1 MKSNLPPVNSYL
13 KNLGKSIKY
22 VAINEIRETIPI
34 VFEAK
39 ETNDEAISTIRS
51 TFRSKNKINTIS
63 NIAKESDFF
72 KSGKEVFKNLKSS
85 IKTGTFYSKARD
97 DKASEEFFNE
107 MTRGDDEESFDDF
120 NMDED
125 LNADDSE
132 ESLNKSADALNELNE
147 DLNAGFEANATAI
160 SNTTME
166 SARYVGE
173 TIKGSAAMAYAQNS
187 EQTFLMKS
195 GFKSLD
201 DGLKKLISF
210 NADSLQKHIQNSTS
224 FFDNTS
230 KLLSEQNAMIKEML
244 EMQRNVYKNE
254 QEKEK
259 KDPTF
264 NKYASIVSSSGVVNL
279 SDYFKNIKENTAEY
293 LEPVNM
299 ILNMIKANPMEAV
312 LQGMLSFIGSDSM
325 KYAGAN
331 LNKTLSGAFGKY
343 LSFLE
348 KQAKKNGGIWS
359 TLNDIFGIKNR
370 EKREVDT
377 GNFQKGPM
385 QFNGIA
391 NKAITE
397 VIPGYLARIEAALTG
412 EEERYFNFS
421 NGRWINAKKIR
432 KEYANKANAASE
444 STGLSE
450 LLGEMRYSLSKVD
463 YDNYAG
469 VKIKAKDKKELF
481 NNIMQQIVNN
491 NGDIDDSFI
500 VRDTSEKGHNKI
512 DRKAF
517 YKIFGFDKNSLTKSQ
532 IAMLDILA
540 TALANTNESTRA
552 SLNNTVRQAK
562 GARSEFLWNIEQDP
576 TSIYKILLNN
586 QLTGSRSVKYA
597 VPYGEGSVVQPGAFE
612 QGKALLDVLKKSG
625 IQVAD
630 VQQKD
635 KKDLKK
641 NDTKEIDN
649 IDKLQ
654 KKIKELQTSIDNAKK
669 GSKKQLDLESKL
681 ANAQTKLS
689 DALEKKEKKNSVEA
703 KPINPSKNEPFDYAK
718 QVFTSISTADEFIE
732 LHDASVQPVIKKFIG
747 YVSGLA
753 DHDINRLNTSDK
765 PVQEFLDVVKG
776 LISGDFSKECK
787 VYSEFIDYVQ
797 ASDSKSTIN
806 IKSAQFRKLPVVARN
821 FFYFI
826 DGLVSKQ
833 TISTS
838 EALAQSMYDN
848 NAYKAE
854 YGYDEYQGN
863 GLWDKL
869 EKAKGIDKLG
879 VLMGYTKK
887 LTSMPFDIL
896 GGVIAK
902 TDRIIYD
909 IFFGKQQITSGGA
922 KATGFFEV
930 LTTKIGDAVEN
941 LYKEVKNRIWSDK
954 QWNMYKDTVYSNL
967 KTVGKF
973 FGNTDEIKKSEKQP
987 TIVNPKDVAERRK
1000 LAQEYLDKQNREIK
1014 EKIKNNDI
1022 LDPKERLSEEEIE
1035 KLKKRLMDKNQQL
1048 FLDVIEAYYNNTP
1061 LETTYRD
1068 EAGNV
1073 SGKFNAFEDAYN
1085 RVMNGSINHT
1095 ELKAKLAA
1103 LRAKQ
1108 GNVGITTNK
1117 IKYGFENLPEDF
1129 KPGAVPDNLKN
1140 VFNGSRG
1147 VANNSLLDSS
1157 VKPKRYIP
1165 PHDTLSNAQK
1175 QFLKDKIND
1184 STFNPLGMSSALKN
1198 PMDEIQKQ
1206 ANKKKADFYKNFYK
1220 NTPLAKL
1227 FANMSDKKILAFIK
1241 NPTNKIGVSLLRG
1254 MPNKKKHQ
1262 IKRKIKAFIN
1272 SNKFSIPTGMEVPYA
1287 QIALDKTSGYGSFMP
1302 LHFDKDGIS
1311 GNDKFVFKGS
1321 STTPYNTS
1329 IDGTPP
1335 VNGAAYGLG
1344 MVPKTDLYTLHK
1356 GEAVIPA
1363 YLNPAYKGNDIDPAK
1378 HAKDE
1383 QEVAKKYG
1391 LTVKGYAE
1399 GTVEK
1404 KDDTDKKDTKE
1415 VAEAKE
1421 SMLAWLKRT
1430 YPAIMGEST
1439 IGAVLGTIV
1448 AGPLGLIGGAML
1460 GSANYILKN
1469 STQANKFLF
1478 GDEQQKSLFSR
1489 TKSGLKKIL
1498 PKSITSY
1505 FEEQD
1510 AKLGN
1515 VGKYTAM
1522 GGGLGLIA
1530 GAIGGPFGLMGGL
1543 VLGAGA
1549 GLLKN
1554 YEGARKLVFGNHD
1567 VKGKIDKILSKKYL
1581 KSVGLGALG
1590 GGIMF
1595 GPLGILGGAMLGVAG
1610 QYASDSDKFKDW
1622 MFGAKDPNTGERK
1635 YSEGFF
1641 GRFGKTILSPL
1652 STLKD
1657 DIVHY
1662 MDEAVFQP
1670 ISKAFVPLT
1679 RYTQLGMRGLF
1690 KKVTKAFDAII
1701 NPSLRMP
1708 WYKNLP
1714 AILRGPAGR
1723 YVKYGLAGATA
1734 GMLFGPFGG
1743 LIGAGLGGLLGT
1755 GLAVKYN
1762 GKTLGSWFGKGI
1774 AKIGKAPGKALDMV
1788 TNRLNRKLIAN
1799 GNMDSLSM
1807 TASERLDF
1815 MARHNYAYNSKNGHL
1830 HEQNDYALAD
1840 ASIGELQAMQSTIS
1854 IMNTLNQNPDRHV
1867 IEGKIRDAVK
1877 AIPGVSFTDQKRIMK
1892 IIRNIAEGQTGDKDK
1907 DSKIINNGKKIIRK
1921 LILEYGFTEEQVEKF
1936 MKPIELG
1943 LSALAVND
1951 NQQEFYKSVI
1961 SDKSKF
1967 LKDTFGYS
1975 VVDGDLEKATEQ
1987 VDTELKARINKGE
2000 KPDESLLTAGERAI
2014 TQGNE
2019 KIATEI
2025 NEGNLYLKAIKE
2037 CMEKGQVSE
2046 ETQKEID
2053 ERASLNGTINVK
2065 KHQQLISQHMKT
2077 IDEIEAVKAKN
2088 NGVLTKAQERKYE
2101 DAQRGLATSR
2111 KWLQNAKE
2119 NDEIKKMTDVFTGTV
2134 SAGIDDANAYG
2145 DGNIKGSYNTLT
2157 SEKFFNA
2164 GNISEKQ
2171 FHDIYIKG
2179 KLATRKTSGFGIAKA
2194 LDWTD
2199 NGFNA
2204 MRKVFKNSPA
2214 IIQKFFSLNPDDIT
2228 PDTIYI
2234 LMDAFEKCHINIDP
2248 SKGGENNFET
2258 LIKLSRQGYES
2269 RIKSLS
2275 EKGFEFT
2282 NISEILN
2289 LSDAD
2294 FSLLSKIFK
2303 ENVSKLN
2310 RVGVNKNQDFWI
2322 GLVNKINNGEIAERD
2337 VYNSASYM
2345 ANKQT
2350 LAYSED
2356 EDSKQGYLGKVLNR
2370 ARYANTRWQVN
2381 SFENRNAVNIFDE
2394 KSEDKQVKGYA
2405 MDTTTAPETGK
2416 YMVHKG
2422 EAVVSASMNDFNNL
2436 FPNRELIQ
2444 VYSDSAQ
2451 AILTFRKTSDGGWA
2465 LDSGNKDS
2473 KEGIDKADDQRS
2485 AILSLGEYAKLKLKD
2500 AASNLKKKGAGLWNA
2515 VKNSGV
2521 GSLFGSLKS
2530 LFGTMFGGVFGIG
2543 EVLAKSIPGY
2553 SLLKGKLSRGV
2564 GNMVGGWADKLGS
2577 KAASMGKGGIF
2588 AKVGGKLLG
2597 GASFLLKNMADAA
2610 SAAADAEESTPEFQ
2624 TELEALQY
2632 IARKVSGTEAA
2643 TVAAAQQAGDF
2654 TGLTDLLPDKLKPG
2668 VAPTID
2674 PKTGKL
2680 VATAPTTNKPGF
2692 FSNLYSKAKNAM
2704 SAVGTKAMAAVG
2716 PVLGFVQNGLKRVF
2730 EIASKFLPSSLGQK
2744 ISSFSTAILKKVG
2757 DPKVAV
2763 KVAEKAA
2770 KKGIQLGL
2778 GPIGWA
2784 ILAGSIAVSFYQGYN
2799 NAETIWNNGNENKET
2814 DLSMGEK
2821 AICGVCSVVANELL
2835 LGIFSPSEIL
2845 GLARTIFG
2853 KIAGITDTIKETAS
2867 NAMNSISQV
2876 KDKLLNTGKEMW
2888 DNVKT
2893 SLGKGWENIKNSVAN
2908 AIQGVKDTF
2917 EKFKDIGFNT
2927 LVDIL
2932 KQPIDWIKNTAKSL
2946 FDGNTTPSSASTNK
2960 VYTSITPTASAVT
2973 ADTSKVDL
2981 NVYPDNGIGT
2991 GLASTGINYGKIDL
3005 NADPDKGIGTQT
3017 TADKLNKARTPNWKD
3032 IYSKA
3037 GRGGPLPG
3045 DSLFK
3050 YRLGIG
3056 GGDMTPEA
3064 IWKILTTKYHYSNQ
3078 AAAAIMG
3085 SMQQESSFNPLAS
3098 QEGGGIEASIA
3109 QGEGTNGFGLCQWTG
3124 SRTQALVDYCSSHSL
3139 DPLTAEGQIAF
3150 MNYEMGQR
3158 GSNTAF
3164 NNAKSLDD
3172 ALLVMKKYEGYGE
3185 IGQREDYARQIFQ
3198 NQGKGLASAGSAING
3213 GISSI
3218 SSSAKKFD
3226 NSLFGRIDQA
3236 FEKAFSPFTSIFGN
3250 LFGGS
3255 SSSSSNTS
3263 DGSSSSS
3270 TASGSSNIGV
3280 AATDMSGDIDAG
3292 STAAKLIANL
3302 KSASGNASDVEV
3314 TAPYAEE
3321 NHFGHT
3327 HGGIDIAA
3335 PSGTPIKS
3343 PIAGVVVDNSFGGG
3357 YGHFVQIKDKNNMD
3371 HLFPHMVSP
3380 SPLSNGT
3387 QVAPGDVV
3395 GYVGSTGNSTGPHVH
3410 YEIDDHAVNPGAMSS
3425 GPHINPGKYVGG
3437 PLPGDSTLKFRKK
3450 VNDLANA
3457 GNKAA
3462 IKALK
3467 KGYGSD
3473 HIGTGGPT
3481 PNDDLRNYSNSG
3493 LEGKDYS
3500 DQFNQIIQLLSVIA
3514 SAVQSQVTV
3523 SATSANN
3530 APVNTGSALSTTT
3543 PNTSLLNII
3552 KSMTTIANH

>member
-1 MKSNLPPVNSYL
+1 MKGGNSTLKTNLPPVNSYL
-13 KNLGKSIKY
+13 KNLGRSIKY
-22 VAINEIRETIPI
+22 VAVNEIRETIPI
-34 VFEAK
+34 VFEAR
-39 ETNDEAISTIRS
+39 ETNEEAINTIRS

-63 NIAKESDFF
+63 KIAKESDFF

-107 MTRGDDEESFDDF
+107 MTRGDDEEGFGDF

-132 ESLNKSADALNELNE
+132 ESLNQSADALNDLNE

-160 SNTTME
+160 SNTTVE
-166 SARYVGE
+166 SARYIGE

-201 DGLKKLISF
+201 DGLKKLINF

-254 QEKEK
+254 QDKEKK

-325 KYAGAN
+325 KHAGEN

-412 EEERYFNFS
+412 EDERYFNFS
-421 NGRWINAKKIR
+421 NGRWTNAKKIR
-432 KEYANKANAASE
+432 KEYAKKANAASE
-444 STGLSE
+444 ATGLSE

-463 YDNYAG
+463 YNNYAG
-469 VKIKAKDKKELF
+469 VKIKSKDKKELF

-500 VRDTSEKGHNKI
+500 LRDTSGNGHNKI
-512 DRKAF
+512 DKKAF

-586 QLTGSRSVKYA
+586 QLSGSRSVKYA
-597 VPYGEGSVVQPGAFE
+597 VPYGEGSAVQPGSFE
-612 QGKALLDVLKKSG
+612 QGKALLDILKNSG
-625 IQVAD
+625 TQVAG
-630 VQQKD
+630 VHQKG
-635 KKDLKK
+635 KKDSKK
-641 NDTKEIDN
+641 DDTKD

-654 KKIKELQTSIDNAKK
+654 KKIKELQKQVDEAKK
-669 GSKKQLDLESKL
+669 GSKEQLEIESNL

-689 DALEKKEKKNSVEA
+689 DALEQKEKKSNISA
-703 KPINPSKNEPFDYAK
+703 KPINSNKNEPFDYAK
-718 QVFTSISTADEFIE
+718 QVFTTISTADEFID

-747 YVSGLA
+747 YVSGLT
-753 DHDINRLNTSDK
+753 DHDINKLNTSDK
-765 PVQEFLDVVKG
+765 PVQDFLDVVKD
-776 LISGDFSKECK
+776 LVSGDFSNDCK

-797 ASDSKSTIN
+797 ASDSKATIN

-848 NAYKAE
+848 NTYKAE

-902 TDRIIYD
+902 TDKIIYD
-909 IFFGKQQITSGGA
+909 IFFGKQQVTSGGA
-922 KATGFFEV
+922 KVTGFFEL

-941 LYKEVKNRIWSDK
+941 LYKEVKNRIWSDD
-954 QWNMYKDTVYSNL
+954 QWNMYKDTIYSNL

-973 FGNTDEIKKSEKQP
+973 FGNTDDIKKSEKEN
-987 TIVNPKDVAERRK
+987 TIVNPTDKAERAK
-1000 LAQEYLDKQNREIK
+1000 LAEEYVAKHNQEIE

-1022 LDPKERLSEEEIE
+1022 LDPKERLSKKELK
-1035 KLKKRLMDKNQQL
+1035 KLKKRMITDKQKEL
-1048 FLDVIEAYYNNTP
+1048 FLDYLEAYYGDVP
-1061 LETTYRD
+1061 LEAIYRD

-1073 SGKFNAFEDAYN
+1073 TNSFNAFDDAYDKI
-1085 RVMNGSINHT
+1085 MKGSINRA
-1095 ELKAKLAA
+1095 ELRAKLAE
-1103 LRAKQ
+1103 LRIKPE
-1108 GNVGITTNK
+1108 NVGITNNYDFK
-1117 IKYGFENLPEDF
+1117 KSPEDL
-1129 KPGAVPDNLKN
+1129 KPGEMPDNLKN
-1140 VFNGSRG
+1140 LSNGNN
-1147 VANNSLLDSS
+1147 VAANSNLLDPSIKLERS
-1157 VKPKRYIP
+1157 ISPH
-1165 PHDTLSNAQK
+1165 HDTLPNKYK
-1175 QFLKDKIND
+1175 QFLKDKINEN
-1184 STFNPLGMSSALKN
+1184 TFNPIGLKN
-1198 PMDEIQKQ
+1198 PIYETQKQ
-1206 ANKKKADFYKNFYK
+1206 ASTEAPYQ
-1220 NTPLAKL
+1220 
-1227 FANMSDKKILAFIK
+1227 
-1241 NPTNKIGVSLLRG
+1241 SL
-1254 MPNKKKHQ
+1254 
-1262 IKRKIKAFIN
+1262 
-1272 SNKFSIPTGMEVPYA
+1272 
-1287 QIALDKTSGYGSFMP
+1287 ALDKTPGYGITMMP
-1302 LHFDKDGIS
+1302 RLDEDVIPA
-1311 GNDKFVFKGS
+1311 NNLFVNNGALK
-1321 STTPYNTS
+1321 TPYNTS
-1329 IDGTPP
+1329 ID
-1335 VNGAAYGLG
+1335 GAAYGLG

-1363 YLNPAYKGNDIDPAK
+1363 YLNPAYKGNDVDPAK

-1383 QEVAKKYG
+1383 QAVARKYG

-1404 KDDTDKKDTKE
+1404 KDNTKE
-1415 VAEAKE
+1415 TKEKEKAKQ
-1421 SMLAWLKRT
+1421 SMFSWLKKT
-1430 YPAIMGEST
+1430 YPAMLGEGT
-1439 IGAVLGTIV
+1439 LGAVLGTVV
-1448 AGPLGLIGGAML
+1448 AGPLGLMGGAML
-1460 GSANYILKN
+1460 GAANYVLKN
-1469 STQANKFLF
+1469 SEEANKFLF
-1478 GDEQQKSLFSR
+1478 GDEQKKSLFAR
-1489 TKSGLKKIL
+1489 TKSGLKKVL
-1498 PKSITSY
+1498 PKSITSF
-1505 FEEQD
+1505 FENQE

-1515 VGKYTAM
+1515 LGKYTAM

-1567 VKGKIDKILSKKYL
+1567 VKGKIDKVLSKKYL
-1581 KSVGLGALG
+1581 KSIGLGALG

-1635 YSEGFF
+1635 YSEGFL
-1641 GRFGKTILSPL
+1641 GKVGEKILSPL

-1670 ISKAFVPLT
+1670 ISRAFVPLT

-1723 YVKYGLAGATA
+1723 FVKYGLAGAAA
-1734 GMLFGPFGG
+1734 GAMFGPFGG
-1743 LIGAGLGGLLGT
+1743 LVGAGLGGLLGT

-1762 GKTLGSWFGKGI
+1762 GKTLGSWFGKGL

-1788 TNRLNRKLIAN
+1788 TNRLNKKLIAN

-1807 TASERLDF
+1807 SASERLDF
-1815 MARHNYAYNSKNGHL
+1815 MSRHNYAYNSKNGHL

-1854 IMNTLNQNPDRHV
+1854 IMNSLNQNPDRHE

-1877 AIPGVSFTDQKRIMK
+1877 AIPGLSFGDQKRIMK
-1892 IIRNIAEGQTGDKDK
+1892 IVRGIAEGQTGDKDK
-1907 DSKIINNGKKIIRK
+1907 DSKIITNGKKIIKK

-1943 LSALAVND
+1943 ISALAVND
-1951 NQQEFYKSVI
+1951 NQQELYKSVI

-1967 LKDTFGYS
+1967 LKDNFGYS

-1987 VDTELKARINKGE
+1987 VDTEIKARINKGE

-2019 KIATEI
+2019 KIVTEI
-2025 NEGNLYLKAIKE
+2025 SESNLYLKAIKE
-2037 CMEKGQVSE
+2037 FMEEGKISE
-2046 ETQKEID
+2046 ETQQAID
-2053 ERASLNGTINVK
+2053 KRASLNGLVNVGR
-2065 KHQQLISQHMKT
+2065 HQKLIAGYMKT
-2077 IDEIEAVKAKN
+2077 IDKLEAIKKKN
-2088 NGVLTKAQERKYE
+2088 NGVLTEAQQREYE
-2101 DAQRGLATSR
+2101 DAQIGIANSQ
-2111 KWLQNAKE
+2111 KWIQNAKE
-2119 NDEIKKMTDVFTGTV
+2119 NDEIKAMTDAFTGTV
-2134 SAGIDDANAYG
+2134 SAGVNDANAYG
-2145 DGNIKGSYNTLT
+2145 DGNIKGSYDTLT
-2157 SEKFFNA
+2157 SEKFFNV

-2179 KLATRKTSGFGIAKA
+2179 KLATRKSSGFGIAKA
-2194 LDWTD
+2194 LEWTD

-2214 IIQKFFSLNPDDIT
+2214 IIQKFFSLSPEAIN

-2248 SKGGENNFET
+2248 SKGGEDNFDT
-2258 LIKLSRQGYES
+2258 LIKISKQVYES

-2275 EKGFEFT
+2275 EKGFKFT

-2303 ENVSKLN
+2303 ENASKLN
-2310 RVGVNKNQDFWI
+2310 GVGVTKNQDFWI

-2337 VYNSASYM
+2337 VYNSANYM

-2356 EDSKQGYLGKVLNR
+2356 EDSKQGYIGKMLNR

-2381 SFENRNAVNIFDE
+2381 SFEKRNAVNIFDE
-2394 KSEDKQVKGYA
+2394 KPEEDKQVKGYA
-2405 MDTTTAPETGK
+2405 MGTTNVPETGK

-2422 EAVVSASMNDFNNL
+2422 EAVVSANMNDFNNL
-2436 FPNRELIQ
+2436 FPNRDLIQ

-2451 AILTFRKTSDGGWA
+2451 AILTFRKTSDGGWS

-2473 KEGIDKADDQRS
+2473 KEGMEKSDDQRS

-2515 VKNSGV
+2515 VKNSGI

-2530 LFGTMFGGVFGIG
+2530 LFGTMFGGIFGIG
-2543 EVLAKSIPGY
+2543 DAIAKFIPGY
-2553 SLLKGKLSRGV
+2553 SLLKGKLFRGV
-2564 GNMVGGWADKLGS
+2564 GNTLGGWASKLGDKASALS
-2577 KAASMGKGGIF
+2577 KTGKLGKVGGF
-2588 AKVGGKLLG
+2588 LGKVGGKVLG

-2624 TELEALQY
+2624 TELEALHY
-2632 IARKVSGTEAA
+2632 VARKISGVEAA
-2643 TVAAAQQAGDF
+2643 VVAGAQQAADA
-2654 TGLTDLLPDKLKPG
+2654 TGLTNMLPDKLKPS
-2668 VAPTID
+2668 ATPTID
-2674 PKTGKL
+2674 PKTGKP
-2680 VATAPTTNKPGF
+2680 VVDPKGGKPGF
-2692 FSNLYSKAKNAM
+2692 FSNMYSKAKNAM

-2716 PVLGFVQNGLKRVF
+2716 PVVGFVQNGLKRVF
-2730 EIASKFLPSSLGQK
+2730 DIASKFLPSSLGQK
-2744 ISSFSTAILKKVG
+2744 ISSFSSAIIKKVS
-2757 DPKVAV
+2757 DPKVAI
-2763 KVAEKAA
+2763 KVSEKAA
-2770 KKGIQLGL
+2770 KKGLQLGL

-2799 NAETIWNNGNENKET
+2799 NAETIWNDGNENKET

-2835 LGIFSPSEIL
+2835 LGIFTPSEIL
-2845 GLARTIFG
+2845 NTARSIFG

-2867 NAMNSISQV
+2867 NAMNSISQYT
-2876 KDKLLNTGKEMW
+2876 DKLLNAGKEMW
-2888 DNVKT
+2888 NNIKT
-2893 SLGKGWENIKNSVAN
+2893 SMGKGWDNIKDSVTN
-2908 AIQGVKDTF
+2908 AVQGLKDTF
-2917 EKFKDIGFNT
+2917 DKFKAIGFDT
-2927 LVDIL
+2927 VVDIL
-2932 KQPIDWIKNTAKSL
+2932 KKPIDWIKDAAKSL
-2946 FDGNTTPSSASTNK
+2946 MGESSSSSTTTTNKTYQTVTPTTP
-2960 VYTSITPTASAVT
+2960 AVP
-2973 ADTSKVDL
+2973 ADTSKPTLDW
-2981 NVYPDNGIGT
+2981 DAIDRGISIST
-2991 GLASTGINYGKIDL
+2991 GLASNAINYGKPDL
-3005 NADPDKGIGTQT
+3005 NADPDKGIGTKSV
-3017 TADKLNKARTPNWKD
+3017 DSILNEYRATKANSWKER
-3032 IYSKA
+3032 YANA
-3037 GRGGPLPG
+3037 GKKKGTGGPLPH
-3045 DSLFK
+3045 DSLLRL
-3050 YRLGIG
+3050 RLGIG

-3064 IWKILTTKYHYSNQ
+3064 IWNILTTKYHYSNQ

-3098 QEGGGIEASIA
+3098 QHGGGIEASIA

-3124 SRTQALVDYCSSHSL
+3124 SRTQALVDFCKSNSL

-3158 GSNTAF
+3158 GSNAAF
-3164 NNAKSLDD
+3164 NSASTVDD

-3185 IGQREDYARQIFQ
+3185 VGQREDYARQIFQ
-3198 NQGKGLASAGSAING
+3198 NQGKGLASAGSAISG
-3213 GISSI
+3213 GTIGSSK
-3218 SSSAKKFD
+3218 AGAKFD

-3255 SSSSSNTS
+3255 NSSSSNNS
-3263 DGSSSSS
+3263 SSSSSS
-3270 TASGSSNIGV
+3270 TTSGNIGV

-3292 STAAKLIANL
+3292 STAEKLIANL
-3302 KSASGNASDVEV
+3302 KSSAGNASDVEV

-3335 PSGTPIKS
+3335 PEGTPIKS
-3343 PIAGVVVDNSFGGG
+3343 PVAGTVVDNSFGGG

-3380 SPLSNGT
+3380 SPLPNGT
-3387 QVAPGDVV
+3387 QVNPGDVV

-3425 GPHINPGKYVGG
+3425 LPHINPGKYVGG

-3450 VNDLANA
+3450 VNELANA

-3473 HIGTGGPT
+3473 NIGKGGPT

-3514 SAVQSQVTV
+3514 SAVQSQAAV

-3530 APVNTGSALSTTT
+3530 APVNTGTALSSTT
-3543 PNTSLLNII
+3543 PNASLINII

>member
-1 MKSNLPPVNSYL
+1 MKSNLPTVNSYL

-63 NIAKESDFF
+63 KIAKESDFF

-421 NGRWINAKKIR
+421 NGRWTNAKKIR
-432 KEYANKANAASE
+432 KEYNARFNNTNNA
-444 STGLSE
+444 GLS
-450 LLGEMRYSLSKVD
+450 SLFSEISSSLNKID
-463 YDNYAG
+463 FNNYAG
-469 VKIKAKDKKELF
+469 TKINSRDKKELF
-481 NNIMQQIVNN
+481 NKVMQVIIDS
-491 NGDIDDSFI
+491 NGNIDDSFI
-500 VRDTSEKGHNKI
+500 VKDKAGSHNTFNKASFY
-512 DRKAF
+512 KAF
-517 YKIFGFDKNSLTKSQ
+517 GFGTGENLTPSQ
-532 IAMLDILA
+532 KAMLDILA
-540 TALANTNESTRA
+540 TALANTSTSTRA
-552 SLNNTVRQAK
+552 SLHNSVRQSR
-562 GARSEFLWNIEQDP
+562 GGRSVLNNEIENDP
-576 TSIYKILLNN
+576 NSIYRILVNN
-586 QLTGSRSVKYA
+586 QLSGSKSVSYA
-597 VPYGEGSVVQPGAFE
+597 LPYGQGSIEQPSNFIERPAFTVGNRTTRSTRDRVE
-612 QGKALLDVLKKSG
+612 AIP
-625 IQVAD
+625 IQVYSATNNKSYD
-630 VQQKD
+630 Y
-635 KKDLKK
+635 
-641 NDTKEIDN
+641 
-649 IDKLQ
+649 
-654 KKIKELQTSIDNAKK
+654 
-669 GSKKQLDLESKL
+669 SKK
-681 ANAQTKLS
+681 
-689 DALEKKEKKNSVEA
+689 
-703 KPINPSKNEPFDYAK
+703 
-718 QVFTSISTADEFIE
+718 VFYNISTIDDFIDMHDSADESIVRKLIGYIQGLHTIGELNEHDEAVSEFKKMVAELNSSDFIE
-732 LHDASVQPVIKKFIG
+732 D
-747 YVSGLA
+747 
-753 DHDINRLNTSDK
+753 
-765 PVQEFLDVVKG
+765 
-776 LISGDFSKECK
+776 CK
-787 VYSEFIDYVQ
+787 VYADYIDYIQ
-797 ASDSKSTIN
+797 ASKKTIN
-806 IKSAQFRKLPVVARN
+806 TSGKQFAKLPLVARN
-821 FFYFI
+821 FYMFI
-826 DGLVSKQ
+826 SGLATKNSISNSEELAKSVFDNVSYKP
-833 TISTS
+833 T
-838 EALAQSMYDN
+838 YDYDK
-848 NAYKAE
+848 YK
-854 YGYDEYQGN
+854 GTT
-863 GLWDKL
+863 LWDKL
-869 EKAKGIDKLG
+869 DEAKGIDKLG
-879 VLMGYTKK
+879 VLMSYTKK
-887 LTSMPFDIL
+887 LSGMPFDIL
-896 GGVIAK
+896 GSVIAK

-909 IFFGKQQITSGGA
+909 LFFGNQQIKG
-922 KATGFFEV
+922 KKINGFFD
-930 LTTKIGDAVEN
+930 LMITKIGDAVDD
-941 LYKEVKNRIWSDK
+941 LYKEVKRRIWGDD
-954 QWNMYKDTVYSNL
+954 QWNMYKDTVYSGFRSFVN
-967 KTVGKF
+967 F
-973 FGNTDEIKKSEKQP
+973 FKDSPSTDGVYEKKNNIAESISTKITSDNSKKLNDDETIKK
-987 TIVNPKDVAERRK
+987 
-1000 LAQEYLDKQNREIK
+1000 
-1014 EKIKNNDI
+1014 
-1022 LDPKERLSEEEIE
+1022 
-1035 KLKKRLMDKNQQL
+1035 
-1048 FLDVIEAYYNNTP
+1048 NT
-1061 LETTYRD
+1061 
-1068 EAGNV
+1068 N
-1073 SGKFNAFEDAYN
+1073 
-1085 RVMNGSINHT
+1085 SINF
-1095 ELKAKLAA
+1095 
-1103 LRAKQ
+1103 
-1108 GNVGITTNK
+1108 GTT
-1117 IKYGFENLPEDF
+1117 DF
-1129 KPGAVPDNLKN
+1129 
-1140 VFNGSRG
+1140 
-1147 VANNSLLDSS
+1147 
-1157 VKPKRYIP
+1157 
-1165 PHDTLSNAQK
+1165 
-1175 QFLKDKIND
+1175 
-1184 STFNPLGMSSALKN
+1184 
-1198 PMDEIQKQ
+1198 
-1206 ANKKKADFYKNFYK
+1206 
-1220 NTPLAKL
+1220 
-1227 FANMSDKKILAFIK
+1227 
-1241 NPTNKIGVSLLRG
+1241 
-1254 MPNKKKHQ
+1254 
-1262 IKRKIKAFIN
+1262 
-1272 SNKFSIPTGMEVPYA
+1272 
-1287 QIALDKTSGYGSFMP
+1287 
-1302 LHFDKDGIS
+1302 
-1311 GNDKFVFKGS
+1311 
-1321 STTPYNTS
+1321 STTIGTGFDPS
-1329 IDGTPP
+1329 IAKNDT
-1335 VNGAAYGLG
+1335 VESAAYGMG
-1344 MVPKTDLYTLHK
+1344 IVPKTDIYTLHK

-1363 YLNPAYKGNDIDPAK
+1363 YLNPSYTGNDVDPAK

-1383 QEVAKKYG
+1383 KKVAKKYG
-1391 LTVKGYAE
+1391 LNVKGYAK
-1399 GTVEK
+1399 GT
-1404 KDDTDKKDTKE
+1404 TDKSNIE
-1415 VAEAKE
+1415 QNKE
-1421 SMLAWLKRT
+1421 SAFKRLKHT
-1430 YPAIMGEST
+1430 YPALLGEST
-1439 IGAVLGTIV
+1439 VGGVIGTIV
-1448 AGPLGLIGGAML
+1448 AGPAGLLGGAAL
-1460 GSANYILKN
+1460 GAANYILKN
-1469 STQANKFLF
+1469 SVEVNKFLF
-1478 GDEQQKSLFSR
+1478 GDTDKKSLLTR

-1498 PKSITSY
+1498 PKTITNF
-1505 FEEQD
+1505 FEEQTR
-1510 AKLGN
+1510 K
-1515 VGKYTAM
+1515 VKEIGKFAVA
-1522 GGGLGLIA
+1522 GGALGLL
-1530 GAIGGPFGLMGGL
+1530 GGPFGIIGG
-1543 VLGAGA
+1543 VALGASTGF
-1549 GLLKN
+1549 LKN
-1554 YEGARKLVFGNHD
+1554 YEFAQTMLFGNHD
-1567 VKGKIDKILSKKYL
+1567 IKGKIDKVLNKKYL
-1581 KSVGLGALG
+1581 ASIGLGSLTG
-1590 GGIMF
+1590 GLMF
-1595 GPLGILGGAMLGVAG
+1595 GPLGVIGGAMLGVAG
-1610 QYASDSDKFKDW
+1610 KYASASDKFADW
-1622 MFGAKDPNTGERK
+1622 MFGARDPKTGERK
-1635 YSEGFF
+1635 YKEGYL
-1641 GRFGKTILSPL
+1641 GRIGEKIVMPL
-1652 STLKD
+1652 KTLKD
-1657 DIVHY
+1657 DILGY
-1662 MDEAVFQP
+1662 MKKNIFDP
-1670 ISKAFVPLT
+1670 IGRAFVPLT
-1679 RYTQLGMRGLF
+1679 RYTQLGMRGVF
-1690 KKVTKAFDAII
+1690 KKVSKLLDNTV
-1701 NPSLRMP
+1701 NPSLRIK
-1708 WYKNLP
+1708 WYQNLP
-1714 AILRGPAGR
+1714 VLMKGPMGR
-1723 YVKYGLAGATA
+1723 YVGHGLAGAA
-1734 GMLFGPFGG
+1734 GGFMYGGP
-1743 LIGAGLGGLLGT
+1743 IGAIIGSVLGG
-1755 GLAVKYN
+1755 ASAFKIKD
-1762 GKTLGSWFGKGI
+1762 KTIASWFGKGL
-1774 AKIGKAPGKALDMV
+1774 KAVGTWPGKALDKV
-1788 TNRLNRKLIAN
+1788 TNKLNRKLISN

-1807 TASERLDF
+1807 SASERLDF
-1815 MARHNYAYNSKNGHL
+1815 MSKHNMSYSGYNGVLFH
-1830 HEQNDYALAD
+1830 QNDQSLAD
-1840 ASIGELQAMQSTIS
+1840 SSLSELQAMKNSVEMMKLAST
-1854 IMNTLNQNPDRHV
+1854 NPQKNKAL
-1867 IEGKIRDAVK
+1867 INGKLKEAVK
-1877 AIPGVSFTDQKRIMK
+1877 SIPNLDHTAMK
-1892 IIRNIAEGQTGDKDK
+1892 KVLACIRNAIKNSDDPNAVEQSLNRITKILRDKGL
-1907 DSKIINNGKKIIRK
+1907 N
-1921 LILEYGFTEEQVEKF
+1921 EEQIEKYI
-1936 MKPIELG
+1936 KPINIG
-1943 LSALAVND
+1943 ISALSVNGESQKYAKD
-1951 NQQEFYKSVI
+1951 AI
-1961 SDKSKF
+1961 ADKTKY
-1967 LKDTFGYS
+1967 LKNAYNFN
-1975 VVDGDLEKATEQ
+1975 VVDGDIDKALEQVGTEIQRRKRDGESVAKESLSKGELAITESNKKIEDTIKVSNLYLAAITEFLETGKITDNTQKLIDDSNARADKINIDEEYKTRDDSKKELDRLDDKIHNKKRLTKTEQNRYKNLRARYDNANRKIKSYNEYQTAKKIESDATWGNKTGNLEYDATEVKPNYNDFIKQ
-1987 VDTELKARINKGE
+1987 TGLNDITFEQFKAFSLKVNYNTIQDKLKYISPNVISAVIDSPGITTFMMIRIYELAKKGIDLDPTIEGNAKNLSLILGVSDNIFKKRILNLLDIDFRFDNFEQIIELDDKEFTILEELYDKGRKSGLDYSQSYWVSLVRKITSGKIKKE
-2000 KPDESLLTAGERAI
+2000 LVDESLGYEYAKNQLNKNGVFTRLNKVSHHIYGKRTNKEKMVYQFEHGTHKSIFDNDAGYS
-2014 TQGNE
+2014 Q
-2019 KIATEI
+2019 
-2025 NEGNLYLKAIKE
+2025 
-2037 CMEKGQVSE
+2037 SE
-2046 ETQKEID
+2046 YNDTISNNRESETQ
-2053 ERASLNGTINVK
+2053 V
-2065 KHQQLISQHMKT
+2065 
-2077 IDEIEAVKAKN
+2077 
-2088 NGVLTKAQERKYE
+2088 
-2101 DAQRGLATSR
+2101 
-2111 KWLQNAKE
+2111 
-2119 NDEIKKMTDVFTGTV
+2119 
-2134 SAGIDDANAYG
+2134 
-2145 DGNIKGSYNTLT
+2145 
-2157 SEKFFNA
+2157 
-2164 GNISEKQ
+2164 
-2171 FHDIYIKG
+2171 
-2179 KLATRKTSGFGIAKA
+2179 
-2194 LDWTD
+2194 
-2199 NGFNA
+2199 
-2204 MRKVFKNSPA
+2204 
-2214 IIQKFFSLNPDDIT
+2214 
-2228 PDTIYI
+2228 
-2234 LMDAFEKCHINIDP
+2234 
-2248 SKGGENNFET
+2248 
-2258 LIKLSRQGYES
+2258 
-2269 RIKSLS
+2269 
-2275 EKGFEFT
+2275 
-2282 NISEILN
+2282 
-2289 LSDAD
+2289 
-2294 FSLLSKIFK
+2294 
-2303 ENVSKLN
+2303 
-2310 RVGVNKNQDFWI
+2310 
-2322 GLVNKINNGEIAERD
+2322 
-2337 VYNSASYM
+2337 
-2345 ANKQT
+2345 
-2350 LAYSED
+2350 
-2356 EDSKQGYLGKVLNR
+2356 
-2370 ARYANTRWQVN
+2370 
-2381 SFENRNAVNIFDE
+2381 
-2394 KSEDKQVKGYA
+2394 
-2405 MDTTTAPETGK
+2405 
-2416 YMVHKG
+2416 
-2422 EAVVSASMNDFNNL
+2422 
-2436 FPNRELIQ
+2436 
-2444 VYSDSAQ
+2444 VYSDSAKTM
-2451 AILTFRKTSDGGWA
+2451 LTFKKTSDGGWS
-2465 LDSGNKDS
+2465 LDSGDKDS
-2473 KEGIDKADDQRS
+2473 KEGVQRADQERN

-2500 AASNLKKKGAGLWNA
+2500 ATGNLKKKGAGLVNA
-2515 VKNSGV
+2515 FKKTSL
-2521 GSLFGSLKS
+2521 GSMLSSLKGI
-2530 LFGTMFGGVFGIG
+2530 FADMFGGGLDVADA
-2543 EVLAKSIPGY
+2543 LARFIPGY
-2553 SLLKGKLSRGV
+2553 SLLKGKIFRGA
-2564 GNMVGGWADKLGS
+2564 GNMLERMGDKLSDKAKALSNGTGKLSKFGKVGS
-2577 KAASMGKGGIF
+2577 ILG
-2588 AKVGGKLLG
+2588 KVGGKALG
-2597 GASFLLKNMADAA
+2597 AASFFIKNMADAA
-2610 SAAADAEESTPEFQ
+2610 SAAANAEESTPEFE
-2624 TELEALQY
+2624 TELEALHY
-2632 IARKVSGTEAA
+2632 VARKISGVEAA
-2643 TVAAAQQAGDF
+2643 VVAAAQQASDS

-2668 VAPTID
+2668 VIPTID
-2674 PKTGKL
+2674 PKTGKP
-2680 VATAPTTNKPGF
+2680 VATAPTINKPGF

-2757 DPKVAV
+2757 DPKVAI

-2799 NAETIWNNGNENKET
+2799 NAETIWNDGNENKET

-2893 SLGKGWENIKNSVAN
+2893 SLGKGWGNIKNSVAN

-2946 FDGNTTPSSASTNK
+2946 FDSNTTPSSASTNK

-2973 ADTSKVDL
+2973 ADTSKIDL
-2981 NVYPDNGIGT
+2981 NVDPDNGIGT

-3017 TADKLNKARTPNWKD
+3017 TADTLNKARTPNWKD

-3098 QEGGGIEASIA
+3098 QEGGGIEASIV

-3198 NQGKGLASAGSAING
+3198 NQGKGLASAGSAISG
-3213 GISSI
+3213 SSSI
-3218 SSSAKKFD
+3218 SGNTSSSSSSPID
-3226 NSLFGRIDQA
+3226 NSLFGKIDQA
-3236 FEKAFSPFTSIFGN
+3236 FAKAFAPFNSIFGN
-3250 LFGGS
+3250 TFGGS
-3255 SSSSSNTS
+3255 TTSSSSN
-3263 DGSSSSS
+3263 DSSSPSGNSS
-3270 TASGSSNIGV
+3270 SATTSGSSNIGA

-3302 KSASGNASDVEV
+3302 KSASGNASDVEI

-3380 SPLSNGT
+3380 SPLTNGT

-3543 PNTSLLNII
+3543 PNASLLNII